1 MLIPDDLLLFTS
13 MDNLWQWC
21 SSDWCGADL
30 CLEDFRSGLRGL
42 LTCWMA
48 CCRFIL

>member
-1 MLIPDDLLLFTS
+1 LIPDDLLLFTS

-30 CLEDFRSGLRGL
+30 YLEDFRSSLRGVGGL
-42 LTCWMA
+42 LT